1 MKAFYLILILIS
13 ILGNELILDYV
24 SIDSQIVF
32 VELSTE
38 DTSEKEYDD
47 LLEDDY
53 FTFNNSTYLPFQF
66 SSDITTNG
74 DHLLRLHPH
83 LDIQS
88 PPPKK

>member
-1 MKAFYLILILIS
+1 MKAFYLIIILVS

-24 SIDSQIVF
+24 SKDSQIVF
-32 VELSTE
+32 IELSTE
-38 DTSEKEYDD
+38 DTSEKEYED

-53 FTFNNSTYLPFQF
+53 LSFNHSTYFPFQLT
-66 SSDITTNG
+66 SDITTNG
-74 DHLLRLHPH
+74 DQLLRLRPL

>member
-24 SIDSQIVF
+24 SIDSQVVF
-32 VELSTE
+32 IELSTE

-47 LLEDDY
+47 LLEDDC
-53 FTFNNSTYLPFQF
+53 FTFNNYRYIPFQIV
-66 SSDITTNG
+66 SNISLNS
-74 DHLLRLHPH
+74 DHLLRLHP
-83 LDIQS
+83 LIDIQS